1 MRNLLTLCSLVL
13 FVLGALPNGAGART
27 ADPQD
32 PVLVGRIAHIEG
44 NLLRYIEEDKDW
56 VRTVRDAPFGLE
68 DSLYVEEDSRAEFIM
83 PNGTWIRAGED
94 SQLQLIALHPDATT
108 VDVGSGLTRLY
119 NKNPDGIVKVT
130 TPFGAVVATGDTV
143 FDVYVGDESV
153 EVIAIRGT
161 VDFLHEAT
169 DRKYEVQE
177 GFASII
183 ADSRST
189 EPGNGTVDADWDDW
203 NTLRDDY
210 WAKRVDTTSRSAY
223 YLPEPIR
230 EEAATLEEYGR
241 WERVSYEGAD
251 HELWRP
257 TRIEP
262 DWRPYTAGRWIV
274 YYGDHCWVPDEPFGY
289 VTHHYGSWVYIES
302 ARSWYWAPPA
312 VRTVSRTP
320 SLFLSFAWYPGRV
333 GWLYDDRSI
342 GWVPLA
348 PDEPYYGYR
357 SWGRSTTVIVRDRDY
372 RLDLNRYRYLDS
384 AVVVTRD
391 HFYRAPRY
399 TPYVE
404 RTVNRTVIVNNY
416 RPTTIINN
424 TVIQNFN
431 EDRGRFSAY
440 AGRVERKPHVS
451 TLKRIQDN
459 QRFSREQE
467 RFNRRG
473 IERDLKR
480 MTSATLPTEP
490 KTEVRRQRLSTRMVE
505 ASKVDRPM
513 REMSLPQRE
522 IKPRERER
530 QIRRD
535 ERKPAGSGREPEQ
548 RVRSPREEFMEREAR
563 PAEPNRRMAPD
574 RDRREPPAPEVFDR
588 ESADRGREAEGRI
601 RSPREERDNG
611 QRWDRRPEA
620 PQDRQQREGMDRQ
633 NQADEQR
640 NQQEIQRQR
649 RDSDERKQQEVQQ
662 GRRDS
667 DQRKQQEVQQRR
679 QADEQRS
686 QQEVQ
691 RQRRDSDQRKQQE
704 VQQGRQAD
712 EQRKQQEI
720 QRQRRDSDQRKQ
732 QEVQQRR
739 QADEQRNQQEVQ
751 RQRRDSDQRKQQ
763 EVQ

>member
-119 NKNPDGIVKVT
+119 NKNPDSIVKVT

-223 YLPEPIR
+223 YLPAPIR

-241 WERVSYEGAD
+241 WERVSYEGAY

-289 VTHHYGSWVYIES
+289 VTHHYASWVYVES

-312 VRTVSRTP
+312 VRAVSRTP

-357 SWGRSTTVIVRDRDY
+357 SWGRHTNVIVRDRDY

-480 MTSATLPTEP
+480 MTSATLPAAP

-535 ERKPAGSGREPEQ
+535 ERAPAGSGREPEQ

-563 PAEPNRRMAPD
+563 PGEPNRRIAPD

-588 ESADRGREAEGRI
+588 GAADRGREAEGRI

-640 NQQEIQRQR
+640 NQQEI
-649 RDSDERKQQEVQQ
+649 
-662 GRRDS
+662 
-667 DQRKQQEVQQRR
+667 
-679 QADEQRS
+679 
-686 QQEVQ
+686 
-691 RQRRDSDQRKQQE
+691 
-704 VQQGRQAD
+704 
-712 EQRKQQEI
+712 
-720 QRQRRDSDQRKQ
+720 
-732 QEVQQRR
+732 
-739 QADEQRNQQEVQ
+739 
-751 RQRRDSDQRKQQ
+751 
-763 EVQ
+763 